1 MISKSTLTVVR
12 RQLLVAPP
20 LRFCAS
26 CRGRLIW
33 AWTVWLVFSLGLP
46 GQAFPWQEPTEVDQS
61 SQTQAESDEAPADQ
75 EEVEELRSGDPGE
88 PEEDEEEA
96 ERPTRSG
103 YEDIPKGGGPTSV
116 EADLHADD
124 QIKRPLFRILR
135 ATIEPL
141 YRFKDRVN
149 GIWGIAFGVDS
160 TSRGAGY
167 AIPATIGS
175 SI

>member
-1 MISKSTLTVVR
+1 M
-12 RQLLVAPP
+12 
-20 LRFCAS
+20 
-26 CRGRLIW
+26 
-33 AWTVWLVFSLGLP
+33 
-46 GQAFPWQEPTEVDQS
+46 DQS
-61 SQTQAESDEAPADQ
+61 SQTQETSTE
-75 EEVEELRSGDPGE
+75 RSNEPEGEQDPGS
-88 PEEDEEEA
+88 EDEEDTEKGEVEA

-116 EADLHADD
+116 EAELHADD